1 MRIAGELAIGKWR
14 IGNRRIGS
22 WRNWLISRSSFF
34 TSCWLFHHFFNF
46 FTTLAFSLLFIFFT
60 SFHLFHHFSSFSPL
74 LLFHHLVTSFGCS
87 ARPLLQLDRSRG
99 GGLWRPHVERRS
111 LVGGTLLFRR
121 SRNTRR
127 RSQRQKQSLLPDA
140 VDVLRHLVFLLGG
153 LWTEFSETIGVSVI
167 FGLAPFGHLHF
178 VLELL

>member
-60 SFHLFHHFSSFSPL
+60 SFHLFHH
-74 LLFHHLVTSFGCS
+74 LVTSFGCS

-99 GGLWRPHVERRS
+99 GGLWRPHVDRRS

-140 VDVLRHLVFLLGG
+140 VDVRRHLVFLLGG